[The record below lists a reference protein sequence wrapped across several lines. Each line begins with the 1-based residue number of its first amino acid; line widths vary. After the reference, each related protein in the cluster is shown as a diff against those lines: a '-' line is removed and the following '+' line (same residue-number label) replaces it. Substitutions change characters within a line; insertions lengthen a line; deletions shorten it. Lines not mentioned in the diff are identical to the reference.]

1 MRAPLSWLKDFVDIT
16 IPLDTLVERMTMAG
30 LEVGGV
36 EHVGADWQRDKLFV
50 GEVVNVS
57 AHPHA
62 DRLVLATVAYG
73 QGEPQR
79 VVTGAPNLKPGDR
92 GQKVAF
98 AVEGARLRDAYSDT
112 PRLQTLSRTSIRGV
126 ESAGMVCS
134 EKELGLSDDHTG
146 VIILDPDLPVG
157 QPLQDALGDT
167 VLEVELTPN
176 VARANC
182 IIGLAREIAALT
194 GQPWRTPG
202 DAAAGPLAA
211 ATAYGSVASSDPDLC
226 ARYSASLIENVTI
239 QPSPPWMQRR
249 LQYAGQRPIN
259 NIVDATNYVM
269 LETGQPLHAFDY
281 ETLQGGIVVRRARP
295 GETMQTLD
303 GVERQLTPD
312 MLLITDDSGPIALA
326 GVMGGAATEVTEGTR
341 HVFLESANFNFVNI
355 RRTSQ
360 QLRLHSE
367 AAQRFGR
374 GVDPDLTIA
383 ALLRASRLMEAV
395 GGGALHPEIA
405 DTYPAPPS
413 AKTITL
419 RAGEVTRILGM
430 AFSPADMTR
439 ILTSLEFGCT
449 THCEDGDTRLDVAV
463 PSHRLDVAEPA
474 DLIEEIARIHGY
486 DAIPTTLIRDVLPPQ
501 RSQPHL
507 EGLERT
513 RDILVGCGLTEILS
527 YSLSSLDSINRA
539 RAEGPPAVADHY
551 ISLAN
556 PISQERQLLRQSLLP
571 SLLET
576 LSTNRRYRQRMAL
589 FEIGKV
595 YWPPAGAAPHPT
607 PLPEG
612 EGTEELPLEERY
624 LGIAVSGALLPR
636 SWHDGDEPPQFGWTH
651 LKGIIDTLVQRLNV
665 PQVRFAP
672 ATHAALHP
680 ARAAAL
686 SVNGEALGIA
696 GDVHPQVCER
706 FDLGDQPVAVLEL
719 NLDLLLAHRR
729 PRRYQPISRFP
740 AVLEDVALV
749 VDDDL
754 PAQAVEDAIRAAG
767 GEWLREVT
775 LFDLYGGEPIPPG
788 RKSLAYALTFQADD
802 RSLTEDEVR
811 VLYRRI
817 QAHTAA
823 ELGAAMRE

>member
-50 GEVVNVS
+50 GEVVDVS
-57 AHPHA
+57 PHPQA

-73 QGEPQR
+73 HGEPQT

-112 PRLQTLSRTSIRGV
+112 PRLQTLSRTRIRGV

-146 VIILDPDLPVG
+146 VIVLDPDLPVG
-157 QPLQDALGDT
+157 QPLKDALGDT

-182 IIGLAREIAALT
+182 IVGLAREIAALT
-194 GQPWRTPG
+194 GQPWRAPG
-202 DAAAGPLAA
+202 AAAAAPLAA

-259 NIVDATNYVM
+259 NIVDVTNYVM

-281 ETLQGGIVVRRARP
+281 DTLQGGVVVRQARP

-303 GVERQLTPD
+303 GVERQLTTD

-374 GVDPDLTIA
+374 GVDPDLTIS
-383 ALLRASRLMEAV
+383 ALLRASRLMETV
-395 GGGALHPEIA
+395 GGGVLHPDIA

-413 AKTITL
+413 PKTITL

-430 AFSPADMTR
+430 AFSPDDMTR

-449 THCEDGDTRLDVAV
+449 THAENGDTRLEVAV
-463 PSHRLDVAEPA
+463 PSHRLDVSEPA

-539 RAEGPPAVADHY
+539 RAEGPPAVADDY
-551 ISLAN
+551 VSLAN

-589 FEIGKV
+589 FEIGRV
-595 YWPPAGAAPHPT
+595 YHPQAG
-607 PLPEG
+607 
-612 EGTEELPLEERY
+612 EELPLEQRY

-636 SWHDGDEPPQFGWTH
+636 SWHDADEPTQFGWTH

-665 PQVRFAP
+665 PQVRFAA

-680 ARAAAL
+680 ARTAAL
-686 SVNGEALGIA
+686 SVGGEALGIA

-706 FDLGDQPVAVLEL
+706 FDLAGQPVAVLEL
-719 NLDLLLAHRR
+719 NLDLLLTYRQ

-749 VDDDL
+749 VDGDL

-775 LFDLYGGEPIPPG
+775 LFDLYVGEPIPAG
-788 RKSLAYALTFQADD
+788 KKSLAYALTFQADD

-817 QAHTAA
+817 QAYTAA

>member
-1 MRAPLSWLKDFVDIT
+1 MIRGCIRDMSMRAPLSWLKDFVDIT
-16 IPLDTLVERMTMAG
+16 IPLDTLVDRMTMAG

-36 EHVGADWQRDKLFV
+36 EHIGADWQRDKLFV
-50 GEVVNVS
+50 GEVVEVS
-57 AHPHA
+57 VHPHA

-73 QGEPQR
+73 QGEPQT

-98 AVEGARLRDAYSDT
+98 AVEGAQLHDGYSET
-112 PRLQTLSRTSIRGV
+112 PRLQTLRRTSIRGV

-146 VIILDPDLPVG
+146 VIILDSDLPVG
-157 QPLQDALGDT
+157 RPLKDALGDV

-176 VARANC
+176 LARANC
-182 IIGLAREIAALT
+182 IVGLAREIAALT
-194 GQPWRTPG
+194 GQPWRAGPADT
-202 DAAAGPLAA
+202 AAAGSLV
-211 ATAYGSVASSDPDLC
+211 ATTVYGSVASADAELC

-239 QPSPPWMQRR
+239 QPSPPWMRRR

-259 NIVDATNYVM
+259 NIVDITNYVM
-269 LETGQPLHAFDY
+269 LEMGQPLHAFDY
-281 ETLQGGIVVRRARP
+281 ETLRGGIVVRRARL

-303 GVERQLTPD
+303 GVERQLTTD

-341 HVFLESANFNFVNI
+341 HIFLESANFNFVNI
-355 RRTSQ
+355 RRTAQ

-374 GVDPDLTIA
+374 RVDPDLTIS
-383 ALLRASRLMEAV
+383 ALLRASRLMETL

-405 DTYPAPPS
+405 DTYPAPSSP
-413 AKTITL
+413 KTIML
-419 RAGEVTRILGM
+419 RAAEVTRILGM
-430 AFSPADMTR
+430 EFSPADMTR
-439 ILTSLEFGCT
+439 ILTSLEFGCMT
-449 THCEDGDTRLDVAV
+449 YHNNGDTRLEVAV
-463 PSHRLDVAEPA
+463 PSHRLDVSEPA

-501 RSQPHL
+501 RSQSHL
-507 EGLERT
+507 EGLEQT

-539 RAEGPPAVADHY
+539 RTEGPPAVADDY
-551 ISLAN
+551 IGLAN

-589 FEIGKV
+589 FEIGRV
-595 YWPPAGAAPHPT
+595 YQPQAG
-607 PLPEG
+607 
-612 EGTEELPLEERY
+612 EELPREQRY
-624 LGIAVSGALLPR
+624 LGIAITGPLLPR
-636 SWHDGDEPPQFGWTH
+636 SWHDADAPPQFGWTH

-665 PQVRFAP
+665 PQVRFAV

-680 ARAAAL
+680 ARTAAL
-686 SVNGEALGIA
+686 SVNGETLGIA

-706 FDLGDQPVAVLEL
+706 FDLADQSVAMLEL
-719 NLDLLLAHRR
+719 NLDLLLAHRQ
-729 PRRYQPISRFP
+729 PRHYQPISRFP

-754 PAQAVEDAIRAAG
+754 PAQVVEDAIRTAG
-767 GEWLREVT
+767 GEWLRDVT
-775 LFDLYGGEPIPPG
+775 LFDLYYGEPIPDG
-788 RKSLAYALTFQADD
+788 KKSLAYALTFQADD

>member
-1 MRAPLSWLKDFVDIT
+1 MRAPLSWLKEFVEIT
-16 IPLDTLVERMTMAG
+16 ILLDTLVDRMTMAG

-36 EHVGADWQRDKLFV
+36 EHIGADWQRNKLFV
-50 GEVVNVS
+50 GEVVEVS

-73 QGEPQR
+73 QGEPQT

-98 AVEGARLRDAYSDT
+98 AVEGAQLHDGYSET

-126 ESAGMVCS
+126 KSAGMVCS

-157 QPLQDALGDT
+157 QPLTDALGDT

-176 VARANC
+176 LARANC

-194 GQPWRTPG
+194 GQSWRG
-202 DAAAGPLAA
+202 GLAA
-211 ATAYGSVASSDPDLC
+211 AAAPGPLVATTAYGSVASADAELC
-226 ARYSASLIENVTI
+226 ARYSASLIENATI

-259 NIVDATNYVM
+259 NIVDITNYVM
-269 LETGQPLHAFDY
+269 LETGQPLHAFDH
-281 ETLQGGIVVRRARP
+281 ETLQGGVVVRRARP

-303 GVERQLTPD
+303 GVERQLTTD

-326 GVMGGAATEVTEGTR
+326 GVMGGAATEVTEDTR
-341 HVFLESANFNFVNI
+341 HIFLESANFNFVNI

-374 GVDPDLTIA
+374 GVDPDLTIS
-383 ALLRASRLMEAV
+383 ALLRASRLMETL
-395 GGGALHPEIA
+395 GGGTLHPEIA

-413 AKTITL
+413 PKTITL

-449 THCEDGDTRLDVAV
+449 THRENGDTCLEVAV
-463 PSHRLDVAEPA
+463 PSHRLDVSEPA
-474 DLIEEIARIHGY
+474 DLIEEIARIYGY
-486 DAIPTTLIRDVLPPQ
+486 DEIPTTLIRDVLPPQ

-507 EGLERT
+507 EGLEQT

-527 YSLSSLDSINRA
+527 YSLSSLESINRA
-539 RAEGPPAVADHY
+539 RAEGPPAVADDY
-551 ISLAN
+551 IGLAN

-589 FEIGKV
+589 FEIGRV
-595 YWPPAGAAPHPT
+595 YRPQAG
-607 PLPEG
+607 
-612 EGTEELPLEERY
+612 EELPLEQRY
-624 LGIAVSGALLPR
+624 LGIAVTGPLLPR
-636 SWHDGDEPPQFGWTH
+636 SWHDADEPPQFGWTH
-651 LKGIIDTLVQRLNV
+651 LKGIIDILVQRLNV
-665 PQVRFAP
+665 PQVRFAA

-680 ARAAAL
+680 ARTAAL
-686 SVNGEALGIA
+686 SVNSEALGIA

-706 FDLGDQPVAVLEL
+706 FDLADQPVAMLEL
-719 NLDLLLAHRR
+719 NLDLLLARR
-729 PRRYQPISRFP
+729 QPRCYQPISRFP

-754 PAQAVEDAIRAAG
+754 PAQAVEDAIRTAG

-775 LFDLYGGEPIPPG
+775 LFDLYVGEPIPAG
-788 RKSLAYALTFQADD
+788 KKSLAYALTFQADD

-817 QAHTAA
+817 QEHTAA

>member
-1 MRAPLSWLKDFVDIT
+1 MRAPLGWLKDFVDIT
-16 IPLDTLVERMTMAG
+16 VPLHDLVERMTMAG

-73 QGEPQR
+73 QGEPQT

-98 AVEGARLRDAYSDT
+98 AVEGAQLWDGYSDT

-157 QPLQDALGDT
+157 QPLRDALGDT

-182 IIGLAREIAALT
+182 IVGLAREIAALI
-194 GQPWRTPG
+194 GQPWRLPAG
-202 DAAAGPLAA
+202 DAAGPLAA
-211 ATAYGSVASSDPDLC
+211 ATAYGSVASADPDLC

-259 NIVDATNYVM
+259 NIVDITNYVM

-281 ETLQGGIVVRRARP
+281 ETLQGGVVVRRARP

-303 GVERQLTPD
+303 GVERQLTTD

-326 GVMGGAATEVTEGTR
+326 GVMGGAATEVTERTR
-341 HVFLESANFNFVNI
+341 HIFLESANFHFVNI

-374 GVDPDLTIA
+374 GVDPDLTIS
-383 ALLRASRLMEAV
+383 ALLRASRLMETL
-395 GGGALHPEIA
+395 GGGTLHPEIA
-405 DTYPAPPS
+405 DTYPAPPRP
-413 AKTITL
+413 KTITL
-419 RAGEVTRILGM
+419 RAAEVTRILGM

-439 ILTSLEFGCT
+439 ILTSLEFGCM
-449 THCEDGDTRLDVAV
+449 THRENGDTRLDVAV
-463 PSHRLDVAEPA
+463 PSHRLDVSEPA
-474 DLIEEIARIHGY
+474 DLIEEIARIYGY
-486 DAIPTTLIRDVLPPQ
+486 DEIPTTLIRDVLPPQ

-539 RAEGPPAVADHY
+539 RAEGPPAVADDY

-556 PISQERQLLRQSLLP
+556 PISQERQVLRQSLLP

-589 FEIGKV
+589 FEVGRV
-595 YWPPAGAAPHPT
+595 YRPQAG
-607 PLPEG
+607 
-612 EGTEELPLEERY
+612 EELPLEQRY
-624 LGIAVSGALLPR
+624 LGIAVTGPLLPR
-636 SWHDGDEPPQFGWTH
+636 SWHDADEPPQFGWTH

-680 ARAAAL
+680 AHTAAL
-686 SVNGEALGIA
+686 SVNDEALGVA
-696 GDVHPQVCER
+696 GNVHPQVCEQ
-706 FDLGDQPVAVLEL
+706 FDLADQSVAVLEL
-719 NLDLLLAHRR
+719 NLDLLLAHRQ

-775 LFDLYGGEPIPPG
+775 LFDLYVGEPIPPG

-817 QAHTAA
+817 QEHTAA

>member
-16 IPLDTLVERMTMAG
+16 IPLDGLVERMTMAG

-36 EHVGADWQRDKLFV
+36 EHIGADWQRDRLFV
-50 GEVVNVS
+50 GEVINVS

-73 QGEPQR
+73 QGEPQT

-98 AVEGARLRDAYSDT
+98 AAEGARLRDAYSDT
-112 PRLQTLSRTSIRGV
+112 PRMQTLKRTSIRGV

-134 EKELGLSDDHTG
+134 EKELGLSDDHAG

-157 QPLQDALGDT
+157 QPLKDALGDT
-167 VLEVELTPN
+167 VLDVELTPN

-182 IIGLAREIAALT
+182 IVGLAREIAALT
-194 GQPWRTPG
+194 GQPWRAPAG
-202 DAAAGPLAA
+202 AAAGPLAA

-226 ARYSASLIENVTI
+226 ARYSASLIENVTV

-259 NIVDATNYVM
+259 NIVDVTNYVM

-303 GVERQLTPD
+303 GVERQLIPD

-341 HVFLESANFNFVNI
+341 HIFLESANFNFVNI

-395 GGGALHPEIA
+395 GGGTLHPEIA

-413 AKTITL
+413 PKTITL
-419 RAGEVTRILGM
+419 RAAEVTRILGM
-430 AFSPADMTR
+430 AFSPDDMTR

-449 THCEDGDTRLDVAV
+449 THRDNGDTRLEVAV
-463 PSHRLDVAEPA
+463 PSHRLDVSEPA

-507 EGLERT
+507 EGLERS

-527 YSLSSLDSINRA
+527 YSLSSLDSVNRA
-539 RAEGPPAVADHY
+539 RADGPPAVAADY

-595 YWPPAGAAPHPT
+595 YRPQAG
-607 PLPEG
+607 
-612 EGTEELPLEERY
+612 EELPLEQRY

-636 SWHDGDEPPQFGWTH
+636 SWHAAAEPPQFGWTH

-672 ATHAALHP
+672 AAHAALHP
-680 ARAAAL
+680 ARTAAL

-696 GDVHPQVCER
+696 GGVHPQVCER
-706 FDLGDQPVAVLEL
+706 FDLGDQPLAVLEL
-719 NLDLLLAHRR
+719 NLDLLLAHRQ

-775 LFDLYGGEPIPPG
+775 LFDLYVGEPIPPG

>member
-1 MRAPLSWLKDFVDIT
+1 MRAPLSWLKEFVDIA
-16 IPLDTLVERMTMAG
+16 ISLDDLVHRMTMAG
-30 LEVGGV
+30 LEVGEV
-36 EHVGADWQRDKLFV
+36 EHIGAEWQSDKLFV
-50 GEVVNVS
+50 GEVMNVN
-57 AHPHA
+57 AHPNA

-73 QGEPQR
+73 QGEPQT
-79 VVTGAPNLKPGDR
+79 VVTGAPNLKPGER

-98 AVEGARLRDAYSDT
+98 AIEGAQLWDGHSDT
-112 PRLQTLSRTSIRGV
+112 PSRQTLSRTSIRGV

-146 VIILDPDLPVG
+146 VIILDPGLPVG
-157 QPLQDALGDT
+157 QPLKDALGDT
-167 VLEVELTPN
+167 VLDVELTPN
-176 VARANC
+176 LARANC
-182 IIGLAREIAALT
+182 IVGLAREIAALT
-194 GQPWRTPG
+194 GQPWRRWPA
-202 DAAAGPLAA
+202 DQASSSSPAA
-211 ATAYGSVASSDPDLC
+211 ATVYGSVASFDADLC
-226 ARYSASLIENVTI
+226 ARYSASLVENVTI
-239 QPSPPWMQRR
+239 QLSPPWMQRR

-259 NIVDATNYVM
+259 NIVDVTNYVM

-281 ETLQGGIVVRRARP
+281 EKLQGGVVVRRARP

-303 GVERQLTPD
+303 GVERQLTTD

-326 GVMGGAATEVTEGTR
+326 GVMGGAATEVTESTT
-341 HVFLESANFNFVNI
+341 HVFLESANFHFVNI

-374 GVDPDLTIA
+374 GVDSELTIP
-383 ALLRASRLMEAV
+383 ALLRASRLMEKV
-395 GGGALHPEIA
+395 GGGSVHPEIA
-405 DTYPAPPS
+405 DTYPAPPTPKS
-413 AKTITL
+413 VTL
-419 RAGEVTRILGM
+419 RAAEVSRILGM
-430 AFSPADMTR
+430 EFSPADMTR

-449 THCEDGDTRLDVAV
+449 TCADNGDTRLEVAV
-463 PSHRLDVAEPA
+463 PSHRLDVSESA

-513 RDILVGCGLTEILS
+513 RDILVGCGLTETLS

-539 RAEGPPAVADHY
+539 RAEGPPAVAEEY
-551 ISLAN
+551 VGLAN
-556 PISQERQLLRQSLLP
+556 PISNERQILRQSLLP

-576 LSTNRRYRQRMAL
+576 LGANRRYRQRMAL
-589 FEIGKV
+589 FEIGRV
-595 YWPPAGAAPHPT
+595 YRPQAGK
-607 PLPEG
+607 
-612 EGTEELPLEERY
+612 ELPLEQRY
-624 LGIAVSGALLPR
+624 LGIAVTGPLLPR
-636 SWHDGDEPPQFGWTH
+636 SWHDAEEPPQFGWAH
-651 LKGIIDTLVQRLNV
+651 LKGIIDTLMQRLNV
-665 PQVRFAP
+665 PQVRFAA
-672 ATHAALHP
+672 ATHTALHP
-680 ARAAAL
+680 ARTAAL
-686 SVNGEALGIA
+686 SVNDEPLGFA
-696 GDVHPQVCER
+696 GVAHPQVCER
-706 FDLGDQPVAVLEL
+706 FNLADQSVAMLEL
-719 NLDLLLAHRR
+719 NLDFLLEHRQ
-729 PRRYQPISRFP
+729 PRRYQPVSRFP

-775 LFDLYGGEPIPPG
+775 LFDLYYGEPIPVG
-788 RKSLAYALTFQADD
+788 RKSLAYALTFQAED

-817 QAHTAA
+817 QEQTAA

>member
-1 MRAPLSWLKDFVDIT
+1 MRAPLSWLKDYVDIT
-16 IPLDTLVERMTMAG
+16 IPLDTLVDRMTMAG

-36 EHVGADWQRDKLFV
+36 EHIGADWRRDKLFV
-50 GEVVNVS
+50 GEVVAVS
-57 AHPHA
+57 AHPRA

-73 QGEPQR
+73 QGDPQT

-98 AVEGARLRDAYSDT
+98 AVEGAQLRDGYSET

-157 QPLQDALGDT
+157 QPLTDALGDT
-167 VLEVELTPN
+167 VLDVELTPN
-176 VARANC
+176 LARANC

-194 GQPWRTPG
+194 GQPWRAGPA
-202 DAAAGPLAA
+202 DAATGPHAA
-211 ATAYGSVASSDPDLC
+211 ATAYGSVASADADLC

-239 QPSPPWMQRR
+239 QPSPPWIQRR

-259 NIVDATNYVM
+259 NIVDVTNYVM

-281 ETLQGGIVVRRARP
+281 ETLQGVVVVRRARR

-303 GVERQLTPD
+303 GVERELTTD

-326 GVMGGAATEVTEGTR
+326 GVMGGSATEVTEDTR
-341 HVFLESANFNFVNI
+341 HIFLESANFNFVNI

-374 GVDPDLTIA
+374 GVDPDLTVP
-383 ALLRASRLMEAV
+383 ALLRASRLMETL
-395 GGGALHPEIA
+395 GGGTLHPEIA

-413 AKTITL
+413 PKTITL
-419 RAGEVTRILGM
+419 RAAEVTRILGM
-430 AFSPADMTR
+430 AFSPTDMAR

-449 THCEDGDTRLDVAV
+449 THHANGDTSLEVVV
-463 PSHRLDVAEPA
+463 PSHRLDVSEPA

-486 DAIPTTLIRDVLPPQ
+486 DEIPTTLIHDVLPPQ

-507 EGLERT
+507 DGLEQT

-539 RAEGPPAVADHY
+539 RAEGPPPAAEDY

-589 FEIGKV
+589 FEIGRV
-595 YWPPAGAAPHPT
+595 YWPQAGEA
-607 PLPEG
+607 
-612 EGTEELPLEERY
+612 LPLEQRY
-624 LGIAVSGALLPR
+624 LGIAVTGPLLSR
-636 SWHDGDEPPQFGWTH
+636 SWHDADEPPQFGWTH
-651 LKGIIDTLVQRLNV
+651 LKGIIDTLLQRLNV
-665 PQVRFAP
+665 PQVRFTA
-672 ATHAALHP
+672 AAHAALHP
-680 ARAAAL
+680 ARTAAL
-686 SVNGEALGIA
+686 SIGGAPLGIA
-696 GDVHPQVCER
+696 GDVHPQVCEQ
-706 FDLGDQPVAVLEL
+706 FDLADQSVAVLEL
-719 NLDLLLAHRR
+719 NLDLLLAHRQ

-754 PAQAVEDAIRAAG
+754 PAQAVEDAIRTAG

-775 LFDLYGGEPIPPG
+775 LFDLYVGEPIPAG
-788 RKSLAYALTFQADD
+788 KKSLAYALTFQADD

-817 QAHTAA
+817 QEHTAA

>member
-1 MRAPLSWLKDFVDIT
+1 MRAPLSWLKDFVDIA
-16 IPLDTLVERMTMAG
+16 IPLDTLVHRMTMAG

-50 GEVVNVS
+50 GEVVEVS

-73 QGEPQR
+73 QDEPQT

-98 AVEGARLRDAYSDT
+98 AVEGARLRDAYSAA
-112 PRLQTLSRTSIRGV
+112 PRLQTLSRTRIRGV

-146 VIILDPDLPVG
+146 VIILDADLPVG
-157 QPLQDALGDT
+157 QPLKDALGDT
-167 VLEVELTPN
+167 VLDVELTPN
-176 VARANC
+176 LARANC
-182 IIGLAREIAALT
+182 IVGLAREIAALT
-194 GQPWRTPG
+194 GQPWRVPG

-211 ATAYGSVASSDPDLC
+211 VTAYGSVASSDADLC

-259 NIVDATNYVM
+259 NIVDITNYVM

-281 ETLQGGIVVRRARP
+281 ETLQGGVVVRRARP

-326 GVMGGAATEVTEGTR
+326 GVMGGAATEVTEDTR

-374 GVDPDLTIA
+374 GVDPDLTVS
-383 ALLRASRLMEAV
+383 ALLRASRLMETV
-395 GGGALHPEIA
+395 GGGSLHPEIA

-413 AKTITL
+413 PKTITL
-419 RAGEVTRILGM
+419 RAAEVTRILGM
-430 AFSPADMTR
+430 AFRPEDMTR

-449 THCEDGDTRLDVAV
+449 THRENGDTRLEVAV
-463 PSHRLDVAEPA
+463 PSHRLDVSEPA

-486 DAIPTTLIRDVLPPQ
+486 DEIPTTLIRDVLPPQ

-539 RAEGPPAVADHY
+539 RAEGPPAVADDY
-551 ISLAN
+551 IGLAN

-576 LSTNRRYRQRMAL
+576 LSTNQRYRQRMAL

-595 YWPPAGAAPHPT
+595 YRPQAG
-607 PLPEG
+607 
-612 EGTEELPLEERY
+612 EELPLEQRY
-624 LGIAVSGALLPR
+624 LGIAVTGPLLPR
-636 SWHDGDEPPQFGWTH
+636 SWHDADEPPQFGWTH
-651 LKGIIDTLVQRLNV
+651 LKGIIDALVQRLNV
-665 PQVRFAP
+665 PQVRFAV

-680 ARAAAL
+680 ARTAAL

-706 FDLGDQPVAVLEL
+706 FDLADQSVAMLEL
-719 NLDLLLAHRR
+719 NLDLLLAYRQ

-754 PAQAVEDAIRAAG
+754 PAEAVENAIRAAG

-775 LFDLYGGEPIPPG
+775 LFDLYYGEPIPAG

>member
-16 IPLDTLVERMTMAG
+16 IPLGALVDRMTMAG

-50 GEVVNVS
+50 GEVVDVS
-57 AHPHA
+57 PHPQA

-73 QGEPQR
+73 RGAPQT

-98 AVEGARLRDAYSDT
+98 AIEGARLWDGYSAA
-112 PRLQTLSRTSIRGV
+112 PRLQTLSRTRIRGV

-157 QPLQDALGDT
+157 QPLRDALGDT

-176 VARANC
+176 MARANC

-194 GQPWRTPG
+194 GQSWRAPAG
-202 DAAAGPLAA
+202 DAAGPLGAT
-211 ATAYGSVASSDPDLC
+211 TAYGSVASSDADLC
-226 ARYSASLIENVTI
+226 ARYSASLIENVAI

-259 NIVDATNYVM
+259 NIVDVTNYVM

-281 ETLQGGIVVRRARP
+281 EALQGVVVVRRARP
-295 GETMQTLD
+295 GEMMQTLD
-303 GVERQLTPD
+303 GVERQLTTD

-326 GVMGGAATEVTEGTR
+326 GVMGGAATEVTERTR
-341 HVFLESANFNFVNI
+341 HIFLESANFNFVNI

-374 GVDPDLTIA
+374 GVDPELTIS
-383 ALLRASRLMEAV
+383 ALLRASRLMETV
-395 GGGALHPEIA
+395 GGGTLHPEIA

-413 AKTITL
+413 PKTIML

-430 AFSPADMTR
+430 AFSPDDMTR

-449 THCEDGDTRLDVAV
+449 THAENGDTRLEVAV
-463 PSHRLDVAEPA
+463 PSHRLDVSEPA

-539 RAEGPPAVADHY
+539 RAEGPPALADDY

-556 PISQERQLLRQSLLP
+556 PISQERQFLRQSLLP

-595 YWPPAGAAPHPT
+595 YWPQAG
-607 PLPEG
+607 
-612 EGTEELPLEERY
+612 EELPLEQRY

-636 SWHDGDEPPQFGWTH
+636 SWHDADEPPQFGWTH
-651 LKGIIDTLVQRLNV
+651 LKGIIDTLLQRLNV

-680 ARAAAL
+680 ARTAAL

-706 FDLGDQPVAVLEL
+706 FDLADQPVAVLEL
-719 NLDLLLAHRR
+719 NLDLLLAHRQ
-729 PRRYQPISRFP
+729 PRRYQPILRFP

-749 VDDDL
+749 VDEDL

-767 GEWLREVT
+767 GAWLREVT
-775 LFDLYGGEPIPPG
+775 LFDLYVGEPIPPG

-823 ELGAAMRE
+823 ELGAATRE

>member
-16 IPLDTLVERMTMAG
+16 IPLDGLVERMTMAG

-57 AHPHA
+57 VHPHA

-73 QGEPQR
+73 QGEPQT
-79 VVTGAPNLKPGDR
+79 VVTGAPNLKPGNR

-98 AVEGARLRDAYSDT
+98 AVEGARLWDGYSDT
-112 PRLQTLSRTSIRGV
+112 PRQQTLNRTSIRGV

-157 QPLQDALGDT
+157 QPLRDALGDT

-202 DAAAGPLAA
+202 AAAAVPLAA
-211 ATAYGSVASSDPDLC
+211 ATAYGSVTSSDPDLC

-259 NIVDATNYVM
+259 NIVDVTNYVM

-281 ETLQGGIVVRRARP
+281 ETLQGGVVVRRARP
-295 GETMQTLD
+295 GETMRTLD

-326 GVMGGAATEVTEGTR
+326 GVMGGAATEVTERTR
-341 HVFLESANFNFVNI
+341 HIFLESANFNFVNI

-374 GVDPDLTIA
+374 GVDPDLTVA

-395 GGGALHPEIA
+395 GGGTLHPEIA

-413 AKTITL
+413 PKTITL

-449 THCEDGDTRLDVAV
+449 THRENGDTRLDVAV
-463 PSHRLDVAEPA
+463 PSHRLDVAVPA

-539 RAEGPPAVADHY
+539 RAEGPSAVADDY

-595 YWPPAGAAPHPT
+595 YRPQAG
-607 PLPEG
+607 G
-612 EGTEELPLEERY
+612 ELPLEERY
-624 LGIAVSGALLPR
+624 LGIAVTGPLLPR
-636 SWHDGDEPPQFGWTH
+636 SWHDGDEPTQFGWTH
-651 LKGIIDTLVQRLNV
+651 LKGIIDALVQRLNV
-665 PQVRFAP
+665 PQVGFAP
-672 ATHAALHP
+672 ATHDALHP
-680 ARAAAL
+680 ARTAAL
-686 SVNGEALGIA
+686 SVNDEALGIA

-706 FDLGDQPVAVLEL
+706 FDLGDQPVALLEL
-719 NLDLLLAHRR
+719 NLDLLLAHRQ

-775 LFDLYGGEPIPPG
+775 LFDLYVGEPIPPG

>member
-1 MRAPLSWLKDFVDIT
+1 MRAPLSWLKDYVDIT
-16 IPLDTLVERMTMAG
+16 IPLDTLVDRMTMAG

-36 EHVGADWQRDKLFV
+36 EHIGADWRRDKLFV
-50 GEVVNVS
+50 GEVVAVS
-57 AHPHA
+57 AHPRA

-73 QGEPQR
+73 QGDPQT

-98 AVEGARLRDAYSDT
+98 AVEGAQLRDGYSET

-157 QPLQDALGDT
+157 QPLTDALGDT
-167 VLEVELTPN
+167 VLDVELTPN
-176 VARANC
+176 LARANC

-194 GQPWRTPG
+194 GQPWR
-202 DAAAGPLAA
+202 AGPADATTGPYAA
-211 ATAYGSVASSDPDLC
+211 ATAYGSVASADADLC

-239 QPSPPWMQRR
+239 QPSPPWMERR

-259 NIVDATNYVM
+259 NIVDVTNYVM

-281 ETLQGGIVVRRARP
+281 ETLQGGVVVRRARR

-303 GVERQLTPD
+303 GVERELTTD

-326 GVMGGAATEVTEGTR
+326 GVMGGSATEVTEDTR
-341 HVFLESANFNFVNI
+341 HIFLESANFNFVNI

-374 GVDPDLTIA
+374 GVDPDLTVP
-383 ALLRASRLMEAV
+383 ALLRASRLMETL
-395 GGGALHPEIA
+395 GGGTLHPEIA

-413 AKTITL
+413 PKTIAL
-419 RAGEVTRILGM
+419 RAAEVTRILGM
-430 AFSPADMTR
+430 AFSPTDMAR

-449 THCEDGDTRLDVAV
+449 THHANGDTSLEVVV
-463 PSHRLDVAEPA
+463 PSHRLDVSEPA

-486 DAIPTTLIRDVLPPQ
+486 DEIPTTLIRDVLPPQ

-507 EGLERT
+507 EGLEQT

-539 RAEGPPAVADHY
+539 RAEGPPAAAADY

-589 FEIGKV
+589 FEIGRV
-595 YWPPAGAAPHPT
+595 YWPQAG
-607 PLPEG
+607 
-612 EGTEELPLEERY
+612 EELPLEQRY
-624 LGIAVSGALLPR
+624 LGIAVTGPLLSR
-636 SWHDGDEPPQFGWTH
+636 SWHDADEPRQFGWTH
-651 LKGIIDTLVQRLNV
+651 LKGIIDTLMQRLNV
-665 PQVRFAP
+665 PQVRFTA
-672 ATHAALHP
+672 AAHAALHP
-680 ARAAAL
+680 ARTAAL
-686 SVNGEALGIA
+686 SIGGAPLGIA
-696 GDVHPQVCER
+696 GDVHPQVCEQ
-706 FDLGDQPVAVLEL
+706 FDLADQSVAVLEL
-719 NLDLLLAHRR
+719 NLDLLLAHRQ

-754 PAQAVEDAIRAAG
+754 PAQAVEDAIRTAG

-775 LFDLYGGEPIPPG
+775 LFDLYVGEPIPAG
-788 RKSLAYALTFQADD
+788 KKSLAYALTFQADD

-817 QAHTAA
+817 QEHTAA

>member
-1 MRAPLSWLKDFVDIT
+1 MRAPLSWLKDFVEIT
-16 IPLDTLVERMTMAG
+16 IPLDTLVDRMTMAG

-36 EHVGADWQRDKLFV
+36 EHIGADWQRNKLFV
-50 GEVVNVS
+50 GEVVSVS

-62 DRLVLATVAYG
+62 DRLVLATVTYG
-73 QGEPQR
+73 QGEPQT

-98 AVEGARLRDAYSDT
+98 AVEGAQLHDGYSET

-157 QPLQDALGDT
+157 QPLKDALGDT
-167 VLEVELTPN
+167 VLDVELTPN
-176 VARANC
+176 LARANC

-194 GQPWRTPG
+194 GQPWRAG
-202 DAAAGPLAA
+202 LADAAAAGPLVAT
-211 ATAYGSVASSDPDLC
+211 TAYGSVASADAELC

-259 NIVDATNYVM
+259 NIVDITNYVM
-269 LETGQPLHAFDY
+269 LETGQPLHAFDH
-281 ETLQGGIVVRRARP
+281 ETLQGGVVVRRARP
-295 GETMQTLD
+295 DETMQTLD
-303 GVERQLTPD
+303 GVERQLTTD

-341 HVFLESANFNFVNI
+341 HIFLESANFNFVNI

-374 GVDPDLTIA
+374 GVDPDLTIS
-383 ALLRASRLMEAV
+383 ALLRASRLMETL
-395 GGGALHPEIA
+395 GGGTLQPEIA

-413 AKTITL
+413 PKTITL

-449 THCEDGDTRLDVAV
+449 THDKNGDTCLEVAV
-463 PSHRLDVAEPA
+463 PSHRLDVSEPA
-474 DLIEEIARIHGY
+474 DLIEEIARIYGY
-486 DAIPTTLIRDVLPPQ
+486 DEIPTTLIRDVLPPQ

-507 EGLERT
+507 EGLEQT
-513 RDILVGCGLTEILS
+513 QDILVGCGLTEILS
-527 YSLSSLDSINRA
+527 YSLSSLESINRA
-539 RAEGPPAVADHY
+539 RAEGPPAVADDY

-589 FEIGKV
+589 FEIGRV
-595 YWPPAGAAPHPT
+595 YRPQAG
-607 PLPEG
+607 
-612 EGTEELPLEERY
+612 EELPLEQRY
-624 LGIAVSGALLPR
+624 LGIAVTGPLLPR
-636 SWHDGDEPPQFGWTH
+636 SWHNADEPPQFGWTH
-651 LKGIIDTLVQRLNV
+651 LKGIIDILVQRLNV
-665 PQVRFAP
+665 PQVRFAA

-680 ARAAAL
+680 ARTAAL

-696 GDVHPQVCER
+696 GDVHPRVCER
-706 FDLGDQPVAVLEL
+706 FDLADQPVAMLEL
-719 NLDLLLAHRR
+719 NLDLLLAHRQ

-749 VDDDL
+749 VGEDL
-754 PAQAVEDAIRAAG
+754 PAQAVEDAIRTAG
-767 GEWLREVT
+767 GEWLRDVT
-775 LFDLYGGEPIPPG
+775 LFDLYVGEPIPTG
-788 RKSLAYALTFQADD
+788 KKSLAYALTFQADD

-817 QAHTAA
+817 QEHTAA

>member
-16 IPLDTLVERMTMAG
+16 IPLDTLVDRMTMAG

-50 GEVVNVS
+50 GEVVDVS
-57 AHPHA
+57 PHPQA

-73 QGEPQR
+73 HGEPQT

-112 PRLQTLSRTSIRGV
+112 PRLQTLSRTRIRGV

-157 QPLQDALGDT
+157 QPLKDALGDT
-167 VLEVELTPN
+167 VLDVELTPN

-182 IIGLAREIAALT
+182 IVGLAREIAALT
-194 GQPWRTPG
+194 GQRWRAPG
-202 DAAAGPLAA
+202 AAAAAPLAA
-211 ATAYGSVASSDPDLC
+211 ATEYGSVASSDADLC
-226 ARYSASLIENVTI
+226 ARYSASLIENVAI

-259 NIVDATNYVM
+259 NIVDVTNYVM

-281 ETLQGGIVVRRARP
+281 ETLQGGVVVRRARP

-303 GVERQLTPD
+303 GVERQLTTD

-374 GVDPDLTIA
+374 GVDPDLTIS
-383 ALLRASRLMEAV
+383 ALLRASRLMETV
-395 GGGALHPEIA
+395 GGGVLHPEIA

-413 AKTITL
+413 PKTITL
-419 RAGEVTRILGM
+419 RAAEVTRILGM
-430 AFSPADMTR
+430 AFSPDDMTR

-449 THCEDGDTRLDVAV
+449 THAENGDTRLEVAV
-463 PSHRLDVAEPA
+463 PSHRLDVSEPA

-513 RDILVGCGLTEILS
+513 RDILVGCGLSEILS
-527 YSLSSLDSINRA
+527 YSLSSLDSINRV
-539 RAEGPPAVADHY
+539 RAEGPPAVADEY
-551 ISLAN
+551 VSLAN
-556 PISQERQLLRQSLLP
+556 PISQERQVLRQSLLP

-589 FEIGKV
+589 FEIGRV
-595 YWPPAGAAPHPT
+595 YHPQAG
-607 PLPEG
+607 
-612 EGTEELPLEERY
+612 EELPLEQRY

-665 PQVRFAP
+665 PQVRFAA

-680 ARAAAL
+680 ARTAAL
-686 SVNGEALGIA
+686 SVGGEPLGIA

-706 FDLGDQPVAVLEL
+706 FDLADQSVAVLEL
-719 NLDLLLAHRR
+719 NLDLLLTYRQ

-767 GEWLREVT
+767 GEWLRGVT
-775 LFDLYGGEPIPPG
+775 LFDLYVGEPIPAG
-788 RKSLAYALTFQADD
+788 KKSLAYALTFQADD

-823 ELGAAMRE
+823 ELGAATRE

>member
-1 MRAPLSWLKDFVDIT
+1 MRAPLSWLKDFVDIA
-16 IPLDTLVERMTMAG
+16 IPLDTLVDRMTMAG

-36 EHVGADWQRDKLFV
+36 EHIGADWQRDKLFV
-50 GEVVNVS
+50 GEVMDVI

-73 QGEPQR
+73 QGDPQT
-79 VVTGAPNLKPGDR
+79 VVIGAPNLKPGDR

-98 AVEGARLRDAYSDT
+98 AVEGAQLRDGYSEA
-112 PRLQTLSRTSIRGV
+112 PRFQTLSRTSIRGV

-157 QPLQDALGDT
+157 QPLKDALGDI

-176 VARANC
+176 LARANC
-182 IIGLAREIAALT
+182 IVGLAREIAALT
-194 GQPWRTPG
+194 DQPWRAGPA
-202 DAAAGPLAA
+202 DAAAGPHAA
-211 ATAYGSVASSDPDLC
+211 ATAYGSVASANAELC

-239 QPSPPWMQRR
+239 QPSLPWMQRR

-259 NIVDATNYVM
+259 NIVDITNYVM

-281 ETLQGGIVVRRARP
+281 ETLQGGVVVRRARR

-303 GVERQLTPD
+303 GVERQLTTD

-326 GVMGGAATEVTEGTR
+326 GVMGGVATEVTEDTR
-341 HVFLESANFNFVNI
+341 HIFLESANFNFVNI

-374 GVDPDLTIA
+374 GVDPDLTIS
-383 ALLRASRLMEAV
+383 ALLRASRLMETL
-395 GGGALHPEIA
+395 GGGTLHPEIA

-413 AKTITL
+413 PKTITL
-419 RAGEVTRILGM
+419 RTAEVTRILGM
-430 AFSPADMTR
+430 EFSPADTTR

-449 THCEDGDTRLDVAV
+449 THHENGDTCLEVAV
-463 PSHRLDVAEPA
+463 PSRRLDVSEPA

-507 EGLERT
+507 EGLEQT

-527 YSLSSLDSINRA
+527 YSLSSLESINRA
-539 RAEGPPAVADHY
+539 RTEGPLALAEDY

-556 PISQERQLLRQSLLP
+556 PISQERQVLRQSLLP

-589 FEIGKV
+589 FEIGRV
-595 YWPPAGAAPHPT
+595 YWPQAG
-607 PLPEG
+607 
-612 EGTEELPLEERY
+612 EELPLEQRY
-624 LGIAVSGALLPR
+624 LGIAVTGPLLPR
-636 SWHDGDEPPQFGWTH
+636 SWHDADEPPRFGWTH
-651 LKGIIDTLVQRLNV
+651 LKGIIDILMQRLDV
-665 PQVRFAP
+665 PQVRFVA
-672 ATHAALHP
+672 ATHATLHP
-680 ARAAAL
+680 ARTTAL
-686 SVNGEALGIA
+686 SIGGEPLGIA
-696 GDVHPQVCER
+696 GGVHPQVCER
-706 FDLGDQPVAVLEL
+706 FDLADQSVAMLEL
-719 NLDLLLAHRR
+719 NLDLLLAHRQ

-754 PAQAVEDAIRAAG
+754 PAQAVEDAICAAG

-775 LFDLYGGEPIPPG
+775 LFDLYVGEPIPAG
-788 RKSLAYALTFQADD
+788 KKSLAYALTFQADD

-817 QAHTAA
+817 QERTAA

>member
-1 MRAPLSWLKDFVDIT
+1 MRAPLSWLKDFVDIA
-16 IPLDTLVERMTMAG
+16 IPLDTLVDRMTMAG

-36 EHVGADWQRDKLFV
+36 EHIGADWQRDKLFV
-50 GEVVNVS
+50 GEVADVS
-57 AHPHA
+57 PHPHA
-62 DRLVLATVAYG
+62 DRLVLAMVVYG
-73 QGEPQR
+73 QGEPQT

-112 PRLQTLSRTSIRGV
+112 PRMQTLSRASIRGV

-157 QPLQDALGDT
+157 QPLTDALGDT
-167 VLEVELTPN
+167 VLDVELTPN
-176 VARANC
+176 LARANC
-182 IIGLAREIAALT
+182 IVGLAREIAALT
-194 GQPWRTPG
+194 GQPWRVPG

-211 ATAYGSVASSDPDLC
+211 ATAYGSVASANADLC

-239 QPSPPWMQRR
+239 QPSPPWLQRR

-259 NIVDATNYVM
+259 NIVDVTNYVM

-281 ETLQGGIVVRRARP
+281 ETLQGGVVVRRARP

-303 GVERQLTPD
+303 GVERQLTTD

-326 GVMGGAATEVTEGTR
+326 GVMGGAATEVTERTR

-374 GVDPDLTIA
+374 GVDPNLTIS
-383 ALLRASRLMEAV
+383 ALLRASRLMETV
-395 GGGALHPEIA
+395 GGGTLHPEIA

-413 AKTITL
+413 PKTITL
-419 RAGEVTRILGM
+419 RAGEVARILGM

-449 THCEDGDTRLDVAV
+449 THRESGDTYLEVAV
-463 PSHRLDVAEPA
+463 PSHRLDVSEPA
-474 DLIEEIARIHGY
+474 DLIEEIARIYGY
-486 DAIPTTLIRDVLPPQ
+486 DEIPTTLIRDVLPPQ

-507 EGLERT
+507 EGLEQT

-539 RAEGPPAVADHY
+539 RAEGPPAVADDY
-551 ISLAN
+551 IGLAN

-589 FEIGKV
+589 FEIGRV
-595 YWPPAGAAPHPT
+595 YRPQAG
-607 PLPEG
+607 
-612 EGTEELPLEERY
+612 EELPLERRY
-624 LGIAVSGALLPR
+624 LGIAVTGPLLPR
-636 SWHDGDEPPQFGWTH
+636 SWHDADEPPQFGWTH
-651 LKGIIDTLVQRLNV
+651 LKGIIDTLMQRLNV
-665 PQVRFAP
+665 PQVRFVA

-680 ARAAAL
+680 AHTAAL
-686 SVNGEALGIA
+686 SVNGESLGVA

-706 FDLGDQPVAVLEL
+706 FDLADQPVAMLEL
-719 NLDLLLAHRR
+719 NLDLLLAHRQ

-749 VDDDL
+749 VDDDV

-775 LFDLYGGEPIPPG
+775 LFDLYYGEPIPTG
-788 RKSLAYALTFQADD
+788 KKSLAYALTFQADD

-817 QAHTAA
+817 QEHTAA
-823 ELGAAMRE
+823 ELGATMRE

>member
-1 MRAPLSWLKDFVDIT
+1 MRAPLSWLKEYVDIV
-16 IPLDTLVERMTMAG
+16 IPLDDLVHRMTMAG
-30 LEVGGV
+30 LEVGEV
-36 EHVGADWQRDKLFV
+36 EHIGAEWQRDKLFV
-50 GEVVNVS
+50 GEVMEVNT
-57 AHPHA
+57 HPNA
-62 DRLVLATVAYG
+62 DRLLLATVAYG
-73 QGEPQR
+73 QGEPQT
-79 VVTGAPNLKPGDR
+79 VVTGAPNLTPGDR
-92 GQKVAF
+92 GLKVAF
-98 AVEGARLRDAYSDT
+98 AIEGAQLWDGHSDT
-112 PRLQTLSRTSIRGV
+112 THRRKLDRTSIRGV

-167 VLEVELTPN
+167 VLDVELTPN

-182 IIGLAREIAALT
+182 IVGLAREIGALT
-194 GQPWRTPG
+194 GQPWRRWPASGATSER
-202 DAAAGPLAA
+202 LAA
-211 ATAYGSVASSDPDLC
+211 ATAYGSVASSDASLC
-226 ARYSASLIENVTI
+226 ARYSASLIENVNI

-259 NIVDATNYVM
+259 NIVDVTNYVM

-281 ETLQGGIVVRRARP
+281 ETLQGGVVVRRARD

-303 GVERQLTPD
+303 GVERQLTTD

-326 GVMGGAATEVTEGTR
+326 GVMGGAVTEVTDRTR
-341 HVFLESANFNFVNI
+341 HIFLESANFHFVNI

-374 GVDPDLTIA
+374 GVDPELTIS
-383 ALLRASRLMEAV
+383 ALLRASRLMEALA
-395 GGGALHPEIA
+395 GGSLHPEIA
-405 DTYPAPPS
+405 DTYPAPP
-413 AKTITL
+413 APKTVTL
-419 RAGEVTRILGM
+419 RAAEVSRILGM
-430 AFSPADMTR
+430 DFSPADMTR
-439 ILTSLEFGCT
+439 ILTSLEFRCT
-449 THCEDGDTRLDVAV
+449 AYAENGDTCLEVTV
-463 PSHRLDVAEPA
+463 PSHRLDVSESA

-513 RDILVGCGLTEILS
+513 RDILVGCGLTETLS
-527 YSLSSLDSINRA
+527 YSLTSLDSINRA
-539 RAEGPPAVADHY
+539 RAEGPPAVADDY
-551 ISLAN
+551 IGLAN
-556 PISQERQLLRQSLLP
+556 PISSERQLLRQSLLP

-576 LSTNRRYRQRMAL
+576 LSSNRRYRQRMAM

-595 YWPPAGAAPHPT
+595 YRPQVG
-607 PLPEG
+607 
-612 EGTEELPLEERY
+612 EELPLEERH
-624 LGIAVSGALLPR
+624 LGIAVAGPLMPL
-636 SWHDGDEPPQFGWTH
+636 SWHDTHEPPLFGWNH
-651 LKGIIDTLVQRLNV
+651 LKGMVDTLVQRLNV
-665 PQVRFAP
+665 SQVRFAA

-680 ARAAAL
+680 ARTAAL
-686 SVNGEALGIA
+686 SVDGEPLGFA
-696 GDVHPQVCER
+696 GLAHPQVCER
-706 FDLGDQPVAVLEL
+706 FDLTDQPVAMLEL
-719 NLDLLLAHRR
+719 NLDLLLEHRQ
-729 PRRYQPISRFP
+729 PRRYRPVSRFP

-754 PAQAVEDAIRAAG
+754 PAQAVEEAIRAAG

-775 LFDLYGGEPIPPG
+775 LFDLYYGEPIPAG

-811 VLYRRI
+811 LLYRRI

>member
-16 IPLDTLVERMTMAG
+16 IPLDDLVERMTMAG
-30 LEVGGV
+30 LEVGEV
-36 EHVGADWQRDKLFV
+36 EHVGADWQRDRLFV

-73 QGEPQR
+73 QSEPQT

-98 AVEGARLRDAYSDT
+98 AVEGARLRDGYSDT
-112 PRLQTLSRTSIRGV
+112 PRLQTLSRTRIRGV

-157 QPLQDALGDT
+157 QPLKDALGDT

-182 IIGLAREIAALT
+182 IVGLAREIAALT
-194 GQPWRTPG
+194 GQPWRAPG
-202 DAAAGPLAA
+202 AAAAAPLAA
-211 ATAYGSVASSDPDLC
+211 VTAYGSVASSDPDLC

-249 LQYAGQRPIN
+249 LQCAGQRPIN
-259 NIVDATNYVM
+259 NIVDITNYVM

-303 GVERQLTPD
+303 GVERQLTTD

-326 GVMGGAATEVTEGTR
+326 GVMGGAATEVTERTR
-341 HVFLESANFNFVNI
+341 HIFLESANFNFVNI

-374 GVDPDLTIA
+374 GVDPDLTIS
-383 ALLRASRLMEAV
+383 ALLRASRFMETL
-395 GGGALHPEIA
+395 GGGTLHPEIA

-413 AKTITL
+413 PKTITL

-449 THCEDGDTRLDVAV
+449 THRENGDTRLEVAV
-463 PSHRLDVAEPA
+463 PSHRLDVSEPA

-513 RDILVGCGLTEILS
+513 RDLLVGCGLTEILS

-539 RAEGPPAVADHY
+539 RAEGPPAVADDY

-556 PISQERQLLRQSLLP
+556 PISQERQVLRQSLLP

-589 FEIGKV
+589 FELGRV
-595 YWPPAGAAPHPT
+595 YRPQAG
-607 PLPEG
+607 
-612 EGTEELPLEERY
+612 EELPLEQRY
-624 LGIAVSGALLPR
+624 LGIAVTGPLLPR
-636 SWHDGDEPPQFGWTH
+636 SWHDGDEPPQFGWMH
-651 LKGIIDTLVQRLNV
+651 LKGIIGTLVQRLNV

-672 ATHAALHP
+672 AAHATLHP
-680 ARAAAL
+680 ARTAAL
-686 SVNGEALGIA
+686 SVNGEALGVA

-706 FDLGDQPVAVLEL
+706 FDLADQSVAVLEL
-719 NLDLLLAHRR
+719 NLDLLLAHRQ

-754 PAQAVEDAIRAAG
+754 PAQAVEDAIRAGG

-775 LFDLYGGEPIPPG
+775 LFDLYVGEPIPPG